1 MTSKFL
7 SKAQLVWD
15 EFCGGLKQEP
25 TDDMKEALCESIAEI
40 MVQLTQYPNPQDS
53 YYEIIDVKELAKL
66 RDELEKL
73 NYGK

>member
-1 MTSKFL
+1 MTSELL

-25 TDDMKEALCESIAEI
+25 TDDMKEALCKSISEI
-40 MVQLTQYPNPQDS
+40 MVQLTQYPNPQDL
-53 YYEIIDVKELAKL
+53 YYEIIDVKEFAKL

-73 NYGK
+73 NYD

>member
-73 NYGK
+73 

>member
-15 EFCGGLKQEP
+15 EFCGGLKQKP

-73 NYGK
+73 NYDK

>member
-1 MTSKFL
+1 MTSEFL
-7 SKAQLVWD
+7 LKAQLVWD

-25 TDDMKEALCESIAEI
+25 TEDMKEALCESITEI

-53 YYEIIDVKELAKL
+53 YYSIIDVKELSKL

-73 NYGK
+73 NYDK

>member
-1 MTSKFL
+1 MTSELL

-25 TDDMKEALCESIAEI
+25 TDDMKEALCESITEI

-53 YYEIIDVKELAKL
+53 YYSIIDAKELSKL

-73 NYGK
+73 NYDK

>member
-7 SKAQLVWD
+7 LKAQLVWD

-25 TDDMKEALCESIAEI
+25 TDYMKEALCKSISEI

-53 YYEIIDVKELAKL
+53 YYSVIDVKELAKL
-66 RDELEKL
+66 RDELRNL
-73 NYGK
+73 NYDK

>member
-73 NYGK
+73 NYDK

>member
-1 MTSKFL
+1 MTSELFL
-7 SKAQLVWD
+7 KAQLVWD

-25 TDDMKEALCESIAEI
+25 TDDMKEALCESISEI
-40 MVQLTQYPNPQDS
+40 MIQLTQYPNSQDS

-73 NYGK
+73 NYEQ